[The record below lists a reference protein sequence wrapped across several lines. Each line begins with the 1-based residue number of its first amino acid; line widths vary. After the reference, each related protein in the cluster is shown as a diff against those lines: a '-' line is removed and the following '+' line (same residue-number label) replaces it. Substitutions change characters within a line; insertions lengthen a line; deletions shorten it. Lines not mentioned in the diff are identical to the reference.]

1 MEVKIKCP
9 WCDQEYTV
17 DSSFVGQ
24 TVKCEICEKDFKARN
39 DLFNPLPTNS
49 NQKKKP
55 IHSSSNSNKN
65 PPSKKSFWF
74 DQGFEAPNSN
84 KNPPSPKKDNARDNA
99 GWKWIA
105 DFFDFKIMVTPFLVR
120 VNFLFLFIG
129 GTIAIII
136 LPFNYTWEKIDTP
149 LFILLYFIYL
159 VITIPLLALTLHA
172 FYEWTMIPFS
182 ILDVL
187 KEIREKLDEKAK
199 S

>member
-1 MEVKIKCP
+1 METKIKCP
-9 WCDQEYTV
+9 WCSQKYTV
-17 DSSFVGQ
+17 DSSIIGL
-24 TVKCEICEKDFKARN
+24 TVTCNVCGEN
-39 DLFNPLPTNS
+39 
-49 NQKKKP
+49 
-55 IHSSSNSNKN
+55 
-65 PPSKKSFWF
+65 
-74 DQGFEAPNSN
+74 FEA
-84 KNPPSPKKDNARDNA
+84 KKQSIFPQNVNVSLN
-99 GWKWIA
+99 GNWIS

>member
-1 MEVKIKCP
+1 METKIKCP
-9 WCDQEYTV
+9 WCGREYTV
-17 DSSFVGQ
+17 DSSIIGQ
-24 TVKCEICEKDFKARN
+24 TVKCISCDKQFKAESISSRSI
-39 DLFNPLPTNS
+39 PS
-49 NQKKKP
+49 YMIQKMKSACSSEDP
-55 IHSSSNSNKN
+55 IPIENSSSEAYG
-65 PPSKKSFWF
+65 KKTI
-74 DQGFEAPNSN
+74 GNVLE
-84 KNPPSPKKDNARDNA
+84 
-99 GWKWIA
+99 